1 MDNFKDFTGKD
12 LDDAIAEACAYFDTQ
27 REQLEVE
34 IIQDAK
40 SGIFGLVGARKA
52 MIKARRAQL
61 HVPIGDTSTKVE
73 SDQKPKK
80 EKVQKPKAAP
90 KQAKAQDGSTEKK
103 SQTEKSQTE
112 KAQTKHSVAK
122 SQENKKSTPNQVAA
136 PAVDKEVE
144 ASADL
149 DLSTDDECNAQ
160 RIPFEELDQ
169 AKLKEVSHD
178 VISKLILPIVG
189 MAPIEI
195 SFEDARVC
203 ISLDCGDDSGLL
215 IGREG
220 QTLASLQYIVSR
232 IISREM
238 QTSVRVQ
245 LDTGDYRTRQDEKLR
260 ELVLYLADR
269 VRNVGRAHSTRPL
282 SSYHRRI
289 VHLVL
294 QDCPDLMTRS
304 SGDGPLKRVIIQ
316 RKRGQ

>member
-1 MDNFKDFTGKD
+1 MENFKEFTGKD

-52 MIKARRAQL
+52 MIKAKRAKIHMPL
-61 HVPIGDTSTKVE
+61 GSVAP
-73 SDQKPKK
+73 KPEIEKKK
-80 EKVQKPKAAP
+80 EKAQKATKPPKQEKNSEIIAEKSLEEKQEKALQEKPKQEKIAP
-90 KQAKAQDGSTEKK
+90 ANAPQEDISTKQACNDEVCSDDDGDT
-103 SQTEKSQTE
+103 
-112 KAQTKHSVAK
+112 
-122 SQENKKSTPNQVAA
+122 
-136 PAVDKEVE
+136 
-144 ASADL
+144 
-149 DLSTDDECNAQ
+149 Q
-160 RIPFEELDQ
+160 RVPFEQLDQ
-169 AKLKEVSHD
+169 VKLKEVSYD

-195 SFEDARVC
+195 SFQDARVC
-203 ISLDCGDDSGLL
+203 ISLDCGEDSGLL

-220 QTLASLQYIVSR
+220 QTLASLQYIASR

-238 QTSVRVQ
+238 QASVRVQ

-260 ELVLYLADR
+260 ELVLYLAER
-269 VRNVGRAHSTRPL
+269 VRTVGRSHSTRPL

-294 QDCPDLMTRS
+294 QDCPDLITRS

-316 RKRGQ
+316 RKRGQQ